1 MTCAPS
7 IAAPIILFLTPFV
20 YALKIVPAIQERVNT
35 ILQIIFYL
43 PLALASLLYF
53 SLTQLY
59 NFPHS
64 WYHTIVNKRKIA
76 EWQSNTHHK
85 IPREALGTTHW
96 TVFIFVGPIKILFR
110 MIIDTFYFFVHLFV
124 KVEDQ
129 VDDIAYLNL

>member
-1 MTCAPS
+1 MCSVHRCTHNSLPDSLRVRTENSSGYTRTSEHHLADYLLL
-7 IAAPIILFLTPFV
+7 AA
-20 YALKIVPAIQERVNT
+20 R
-35 ILQIIFYL
+35 
-43 PLALASLLYF
+43 SSDLYF